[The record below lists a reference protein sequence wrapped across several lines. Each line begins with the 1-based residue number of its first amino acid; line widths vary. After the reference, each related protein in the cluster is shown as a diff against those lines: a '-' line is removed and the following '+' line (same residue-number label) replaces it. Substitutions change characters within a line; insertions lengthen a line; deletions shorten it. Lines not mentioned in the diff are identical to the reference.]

1 MRKVIEEIEYQ
12 SFLNLMDTQIAIKF
26 VKDTFQKEMVKSLNL
41 LRVTAPMFVFKQSG
55 INDHLTGREEPVSF
69 SVNGY
74 EDDIEIV
81 QSLAKWKR
89 IALKEYGFEV
99 ETGLYTDMNAIRKDE
114 IVDFIHSLYVDQ
126 WDWEKVI
133 SKDNRKLSYLKNTVR
148 KIYKAIYDLS
158 KKVEKQYPILKHNLP
173 KKIYFISSSK
183 LEKMFPNLSRKERE
197 DEICR
202 LYRAVFIYQI
212 GWDLSDNLP
221 HDKRAADYDDWNLN
235 GDLLL
240 YYDLYDMAL
249 EISSM
254 GIRVDNNSLIKQLK
268 HKGEIEKIN
277 NEYCQNIMNDALPYT
292 IGGGIGQSR
301 LCMFMLKKAHIG
313 EVQVSLWSESQYK
326 LMEKLGIKLL

>member
-12 SFLNLMDTQIAIKF
+12 SLLNLMDTQIAIKF

-133 SKDNRKLSYLKNTVR
+133 D
-148 KIYKAIYDLS
+148 KIEHI
-158 KKVEKQYPILKHNLP
+158 I
-173 KKIYFISSSK
+173 
-183 LEKMFPNLSRKERE
+183 
-197 DEICR
+197 EI
-202 LYRAVFIYQI
+202 ANH
-212 GWDLSDNLP
+212 G
-221 HDKRAADYDDWNLN
+221 
-235 GDLLL
+235 
-240 YYDLYDMAL
+240 
-249 EISSM
+249 
-254 GIRVDNNSLIKQLK
+254 
-268 HKGEIEKIN
+268 KIN
-277 NEYCQNIMNDALPYT
+277 KIM
-292 IGGGIGQSR
+292 
-301 LCMFMLKKAHIG
+301 
-313 EVQVSLWSESQYK
+313 SLACFNKSPVFK
-326 LMEKLGIKLL
+326 KLLTFNK